1 MDVSRKAIG
10 GGDTQGDTQGESRPV
25 GRVPAID
32 LGATH
37 ADLRQEIET
46 AAARV
51 FASGRY
57 IGGPEVEGLES
68 EFAAFCGVPHAVAV
82 ASGTDALRFS
92 LMAAGAAR
100 RPGRKSEAARESRGA
115 GGAPDEVITS
125 PLTFIATTEAVS
137 QAGAKP
143 VFVDV
148 DPESLTL
155 DPGLLEKGLTPR
167 TMAIVPVHLY
177 GQTADMDPILELARA
192 RGLAVIEDAC
202 QAHGAQYRGATGG
215 PGRMAGA
222 LGDVGCFSFY
232 PTKNLGGCGEGGMV
246 TTASPEIA
254 ARARLLCD
262 HGQSEKYV
270 HAEEGYN
277 GRLDALQA
285 AILRI
290 KLRRLAGWNA
300 RRRALAAQYTERLKE
315 MGLAGSSLRL
325 PVEKAWGTHVYHL
338 YTVRVFDGGK
348 ERGPSAGDP
357 SAHAASAHAS
367 SVGDRRPSARDRVR
381 VALLERGIETG
392 VHYPIP
398 LHLQP
403 AYAWMG
409 LKQGSFPVAE
419 RAAREVLSLPL
430 YPEMSEAQV
439 ERVCEALRDVLGR
452 G

>member
-10 GGDTQGDTQGESRPV
+10 RGKTQRNTQGDTQGESRPA

-57 IGGPEVEGLES
+57 IGGPEVEGLEN

-82 ASGTDALRFS
+82 GSGTDALRFS
-92 LMAAGAAR
+92 LMAVGAGSRAGRKGGAGRESAGAD
-100 RPGRKSEAARESRGA
+100 
-115 GGAPDEVITS
+115 GAPDEVITS

-167 TMAIVPVHLY
+167 TTAIVPVHLF

-202 QAHGAQYRGATGG
+202 QAHGAQYRGGAGG

-246 TTASPEIA
+246 TTASAEIA
-254 ARARLLCD
+254 ARVLRLGD

-338 YTVRVFDGGK
+338 YTVRLIDGGTD
-348 ERGPSAGDP
+348 RAPSTRA
-357 SAHAASAHAS
+357 
-367 SVGDRRPSARDRVR
+367 PSARDRVR
-381 VALLERGIETG
+381 TALLERGIETG